1 MTNKKGEFER
11 GANSTNESRSPK
23 LSIQIWNK
31 GSILENK
38 LYWGWNYVKQ
48 NFIRFNETKKCNNFT
63 IKLKR
68 GYKY

>member
-23 LSIQIWNK
+23 LSIQIWDK

-38 LYWGWNYVKQ
+38 LYWG
-48 NFIRFNETKKCNNFT
+48 
-63 IKLKR
+63 
-68 GYKY
+68 